1 MKAHESTLVF
11 WPRRGIYL
19 LSNFGLFLPDR
30 VINLFSS
37 NLFIS
42 DFCLSGQRW
51 IIGILLSLIRHMHIL
66 IFWIWLIIKCKI
78 YRPMFIWRLPL
89 RFFFRQAEFDYLRF
103 FVNKYLTLV
112 RIFPFPPH
120 EWILYPV
127 RISTSVK
134 QCGCNELLSKL
145 IIFYEVELFFSCVR
159 NVLRVLPF
167 EWAYLTLVG
176 INGIETGYCC
186 GLSLRGKVGVTNCIN
201 PQ

>member
-51 IIGILLSLIRHMHIL
+51 IIRILLSLIRHMHIL

-89 RFFFRQAEFDYLRF
+89 RFFSAGRVWLSKIFCKQVPDFGQDFPFSPTWMDTLSSSDLHFRQTMRMQWIIVQTYYILR
-103 FVNKYLTLV
+103 
-112 RIFPFPPH
+112 
-120 EWILYPV
+120 
-127 RISTSVK
+127 S
-134 QCGCNELLSKL
+134 GALLFL
-145 IIFYEVELFFSCVR
+145 C
-159 NVLRVLPF
+159 P
-167 EWAYLTLVG
+167 
-176 INGIETGYCC
+176 
-186 GLSLRGKVGVTNCIN
+186 
-201 PQ
+201 